1 MARGFL
7 NEIGRLAN
15 KLDEFAGAV
24 VNVGVKSAAKRIVGD
39 LQEAGPSWTGDFK
52 NNWVVALGDVDIPAT
67 VPRRFPIPLAPLETP
82 SKRIPIPIVPA
93 KNFRDPI
100 KYTIGNRAE
109 YRAIALDLD
118 PGQARTSLTKGGNQP
133 RNTAP
138 KDWFTT
144 YLQGGQINKT
154 IAASLGPELDK
165 VWRKA

>member
-15 KLDEFAGAV
+15 KLDEFAGAA
-24 VNVGVKSAAKRIVGD
+24 VNAGVALAAKRIVDD
-39 LQEAGPSWTGDFK
+39 LQKAGPSWTGDFK
-52 NNWVVALGDVDIPAT
+52 NNWVVAIGDADIPAT
-67 VPRRFPIPLAPLETP
+67 VPRRFPIPLAPLNTP
-82 SKRIPIPIVPA
+82 LKPIIVPPLPA
-93 KNFRDPI
+93 KFSFNKI

-118 PGQARTSLTKGGNQP
+118 PGNIRWKGSQP
-133 RNTAP
+133 PNTAP
-138 KDWFTT
+138 KDWFIT

>member
-15 KLDEFAGAV
+15 KLDEFAGAA
-24 VNVGVKSAAKRIVGD
+24 VNAGVALAAKRIVDD
-39 LQEAGPSWTGDFK
+39 LQKAGPSWTGDFK
-52 NNWVVALGDVDIPAT
+52 NNWVVAIGDTDIPAT
-67 VPRRFPIPLAPLETP
+67 VPRRFPIPVTPLNTP
-82 SKRIPIPIVPA
+82 SKPIIVPPLPA
-93 KNFRDPI
+93 KFSINKI

-118 PGQARTSLTKGGNQP
+118 PGQVRTSLKGGRQP